1 MLNRKDEIKQEN
13 KKSFRIFLIILILSS
28 LTGGVLGIL
37 AVIGGEDVAVIMAD
51 VSIIM
56 TWLAPY
62 LMIVF
67 VLVFN
72 IFEVV
77 MYKKSRNLF
86 QAWDGEDEETARQID
101 MKTGYAMW
109 AIVLN
114 IILSSLLFAL
124 SMNFQVQ
131 SFENLRKVPILLA
144 VSIINMF
151 LTIWLQR
158 KTVDLVKE
166 MNPEKQGSIYDI
178 KFQDK
183 WLKSCD
189 EAEKMQIYESAYS
202 SYKITN
208 TAMPIAWV
216 ITALGTIFAWTGP
229 FACIIVSVL
238 WAIQSSVYCYKS
250 IQFSK

>member
-1 MLNRKDEIKQEN
+1 MLSRKDEIKQEN
-13 KKSFRIFLIILILSS
+13 KKSFRIFLVILVLSG
-28 LTGGVLGIL
+28 LAGGVFGNL
-37 AVIGGEDVAVIMAD
+37 AVIGGEDVVAIMSD
-51 VSIIM
+51 VSVIM

-67 VLVFN
+67 ALVFN

-77 MYKKSRNLF
+77 MYKKSRSLF
-86 QAWDGEDEETARQID
+86 HTWDGEDEETARQID
-101 MKTGYAMW
+101 VKAGYAMW
-109 AIVLN
+109 AMTLN
-114 IILSSLLFAL
+114 IIISFLLDAL
-124 SMNFQVQ
+124 SMNFQVH
-131 SFENLRKVPILLA
+131 SFGSFRTVPIILA
-144 VSIINMF
+144 VFIINMF

-158 KTVDLVKE
+158 KTVDLMKE
-166 MNPEKQGSIYDI
+166 MRPEKQGSVYDI

-202 SYKITN
+202 SYKIMN
-208 TAMPIAWV
+208 TAMPIVWA
-216 ITALGTIFAWTGP
+216 ITALGIMFGWTGP